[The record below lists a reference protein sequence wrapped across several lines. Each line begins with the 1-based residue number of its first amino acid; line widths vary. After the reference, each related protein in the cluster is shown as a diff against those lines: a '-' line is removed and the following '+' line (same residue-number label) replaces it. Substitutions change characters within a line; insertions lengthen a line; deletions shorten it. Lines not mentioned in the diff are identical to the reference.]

1 MVMIKDKKGIERFS
15 LSTKLN
21 DMIIRIKEKIINEDS
36 MVIGILFGGVGG
48 GKSIR
53 AQHIGYAIDSTLDN
67 LDRVAFNKDDFI
79 QAVLKSKK
87 QVVIGDE
94 GIALFFSRGSMTKEG
109 RLIVELMAQCRQK
122 NLCVLICVPELL
134 SVDWLILNSANFVAY
149 VWEDRKEI
157 NGKTVTIKGNMAI
170 YPNLPRHNY
179 KSQIIHYLKSKRRSP
194 HIRIKRPLP
203 YLLEPGNP
211 IGDTFKKVWYPVGEE
226 GYKAKKESIL
236 KKYMIEPK
244 KKERNLKID
253 YELMDSLI
261 EKGFKQKYIA
271 DKCNCSIKT
280 IEKRVQTL
288 KNPKKKGDLLRK

>member
-1 MVMIKDKKGIERFS
+1 MVVGIFWGS
-15 LSTKLN
+15 
-21 DMIIRIKEKIINEDS
+21 
-36 MVIGILFGGVGG
+36 VGG

-53 AQHIGYAIDSTLDN
+53 AQQIGYAIDSTLDN
-67 LDRVAFNKDDFI
+67 LSRIAFNKEEFI
-79 QAVLKSKK
+79 KTVLESEK

-157 NGKTVTIKGNMAI
+157 NGKMVTIKGNMAI
-170 YPNLPRHNY
+170 YPDLPGYNY
-179 KSQIIHYLKSKRRSP
+179 KSQIIHYLKAKRRSP
-194 HIRIKRPLP
+194 HLRIKRPLP

-226 GYKAKKESIL
+226 GYKAKKEAIL
-236 KKYMIEPK
+236 KKYKIEPK

-271 DKCNCSIKT
+271 EKCNCSIESVK
-280 IEKRVQTL
+280 KRV
-288 KNPKKKGDLLRK
+288 KRYKSA